1 MKITTFVLIL
11 SVAASV
17 YAGEKTLSGNLQW
30 DLSGVERDTI
40 LSNEF
45 NFARHPNMKNPF
57 YSGLFS
63 LAIPGAGQYHSER
76 YTKAAIFLAA
86 EVALIAYVV
95 INNNNGDKKT
105 EEFQAY
111 AEAHWS
117 ARRYALWIRSSGVTD
132 YGPNS
137 PTITDDNL
145 NRIDAYDFSKINEWE
160 RGQHK
165 IGFSH
170 QLPPYGEQQYYE
182 LIGKY
187 HQFKYGWDTYPRDA
201 QGIPISDG
209 GRYDDMI
216 PQQMI
221 DYSKER
227 GRANDYYHAA
237 GFAASAIVINHVVS
251 ALDAYL
257 STKNYNKEISSSM
270 GLKMEEIGGRKE
282 LVSELRLQVN
292 F

>member
-30 DLSGVERDTI
+30 DLTGIGRDTI

-45 NFARHPNMKNPF
+45 NFAQHPNMKNPF

-76 YTKAAIFLAA
+76 YTKAAIFFAA

-105 EEFQAY
+105 EEFQRY
-111 AEAHWS
+111 ADQHWS
-117 ARRYALWIRSSGVTD
+117 AVRYAQWINTYGVTD
-132 YGPNS
+132 YGPATN
-137 PTITDDNL
+137 IDL
-145 NRIDAYDFSKINEWE
+145 NRVANKDFSEINEWE
-160 RGQHK
+160 SNPSPNK

-170 QLPPYGEQQYYE
+170 QLPSYGEQQYYE

-201 QGIPISDG
+201 QGIPISDN
-209 GRYDDMI
+209 RNYDGMI

-251 ALDAYL
+251 AFDAYL
-257 STKNYNKEISSSM
+257 STKNYNKEISASFGVKPLHQLEGKGM
-270 GLKMEEIGGRKE
+270 M
-282 LVSELRLQVN
+282 SELRISIGL
-292 F
+292 